1 MLYESQNKWS
11 NFSNKLLK
19 ISEDLYYLLENT
31 GAIEIV
37 NDQWVQ
43 DAVAKIKSYWNYLNQ
58 VIKEKTLG
66 QSNGGEFFWGD
77 MMSTPQ

>member
-1 MLYESQNKWS
+1 LYESQNKWS

-43 DAVAKIKSYWNYLNQ
+43 DAVAKIKSY
-58 VIKEKTLG
+58 
-66 QSNGGEFFWGD
+66 
-77 MMSTPQ
+77 